1 MLATHEFMTVTELKN
16 ISDTARGNS
25 SQRQNKPDIVR
36 LLPLLLHLQCG
47 ITKKETMSNML
58 GTCLIYCFKPKHR
71 LKGFF
76 SSRSKAGSYTL
87 HTYKQFLPCFTDVQR
102 GIQASGETRPL
113 QLRIYKVGGSAQQQY
128 INTQGK

>member
-1 MLATHEFMTVTELKN
+1 MLATHEFMMVTELKN

-47 ITKKETMSNML
+47 ITKREAMSNML
-58 GTCLIYCFKPKHR
+58 GTCFIYCSKPKHR

-76 SSRSKAGSYTL
+76 SSRLKAGGYTL
-87 HTYKQFLPCFTDVQR
+87 HTYNSCHASLMCNRAFRQVGRQDHCNSGFTKWEEVLSNSTSIPR
-102 GIQASGETRPL
+102 E
-113 QLRIYKVGGSAQQQY
+113 
-128 INTQGK
+128 N